1 MTFVIGVEKL
11 DKSVMNVYF
20 RNVYELTKIH
30 VCVVKYNDTEKKWIP
45 IGAWRMLNILSN
57 MVGMTE
63 QELLNNLKK
72 KTAITFKNSVEI
84 L

>member
-1 MTFVIGVEKL
+1 MTFVIGVEEL
-11 DKSVMNVYF
+11 DKNVMSVYF
-20 RNVYELTKIH
+20 RSVYELTMIH
-30 VCVVKYNDTEKKWIP
+30 VGVVKYNKTEEKWIP
-45 IGAWRMLNILSN
+45 IGAWRMLNILSD

-72 KTAITFKNSVEI
+72 KKAITFKNSVEI